1 MEQCPIKEMEIKFQC
16 VIDSENTLFE
26 PVPARNVKPEWY
38 KKLSAD
44 VETPTGKKIQSIKRC
59 PAMQDWL
66 SMGYLIR
73 NRHTIIVWMGEH
85 EDELHGKHQISLA
98 IPLVDDIGEKDIKK
112 LKSFTSPDDLNE
124 YVKVNGLA
132 VAETM
137 HLMRALNIGGHPALQ
152 VQGSSWDDKMS
163 FKFKMDYLIE
173 TPKGTSCYY
182 LDPFLFDNPNF
193 TTWQGVIDT
202 DNFNQVTTNNMLI
215 FYPKSDKTFFIT
227 KGTPLVQ
234 IVPFV
239 RYPWKHTIEYL
250 SPVEV
255 NKKYSQE
262 WKEGLEIM
270 ETRNDSD
277 KKEHQQV
284 YRKNWASKKEFK

>member
-1 MEQCPIKEMEIKFQC
+1 MEIKFQC

-26 PVPARNVKPEWY
+26 PVPARQVKPEWY

-73 NRHTIIVWMGEH
+73 NRHTILVWMGEH

-112 LKSFTSPDDLNE
+112 LKSFTTPDDLNE

-239 RYPWKHTIEYL
+239 RYPWKSKITYL
-250 SPVEV
+250 
-255 NKKYSQE
+255 
-262 WKEGLEIM
+262 
-270 ETRNDSD
+270 T
-277 KKEHQQV
+277 KKEITKKWEKAV
-284 YRKNWASKKEFK
+284 KGDLKELNAREDIKNKVSEPYYAKKFKTRKEYS

>member
-1 MEQCPIKEMEIKFQC
+1 MEIKFQC

-26 PVPARNVKPEWY
+26 PVPARQVKPEWY

-73 NRHTIIVWMGEH
+73 NRHTILVWMGEH

-112 LKSFTSPDDLNE
+112 LKSFTTPDDLNE

-270 ETRNDSD
+270 ETRNDSE

>member
-1 MEQCPIKEMEIKFQC
+1 MEIKFQC

-73 NRHTIIVWMGEH
+73 NRHTILVWMGEH

-112 LKSFTSPDDLNE
+112 LKSFTTPDDLNE

-255 NKKYSQE
+255 NNKYSKE

-270 ETRNDSD
+270 ETRNDSE